1 MILRFSCGLGAY
13 MIETDKSILYLRS
26 FTHPIKR
33 YQDMF
38 DTIEELIDETGSF
51 KTKDLSGYIVSQ
63 LSPRDAVKDLRESY
77 FQYMMETRSI

>member
-1 MILRFSCGLGAY
+1 MILRCSFGLGAY

-38 DTIEELIDETGSF
+38 DTIEELIDESGNF
-51 KTKDLSGYIVSQ
+51 KSEDLSGHVVSQ

-77 FQYMMETRSI
+77 FQYMLETRSI